1 MGSVGSLEV
10 GGVGGGAVG
19 AGGGMLWGR
28 KWSSKGLDKTV
39 RRKD

>member
-1 MGSVGSLEV
+1 MWEVWRLVGWV
-10 GGVGGGAVG
+10 GGQWGL
-19 AGGGMLWGR
+19 GGGMLWGR